1 VSLLSGN
8 QIVTFAT
15 PMQKLKVPRYIQWIF
30 LTGIIFLFL
39 MTVLRLMVTLFFPT
53 QGFSFSSLLP
63 SFVLGIRYDL
73 RIICIVSLIL
83 FLLGSLRFLHP
94 LNKKTGR
101 RVALLLWTV
110 FILVFIFFYLIDFTN
125 YAYLSQRM
133 NANLLN
139 YLEDAGISF
148 KMMWQ
153 SYPVIWMIIGILGGA
168 ALLIWIVKSTY
179 NHVLS
184 KPIVATNRSKI
195 GWGIAF
201 FLLLAIGIF
210 GRVGQY
216 PLRWSDAYG
225 LGNDYEANLALNP
238 FQSFF
243 SSLKFRHSSFDAKK
257 LKEGYGWMSQYLGVD
272 KPDSS
277 SFSFERSFAAKPIVN
292 APQNVVVVI
301 CESFSGYKSSMYGNP
316 LNTTPYFA
324 ELTKQGLFYD
334 RCFTP
339 HYGTARGVWATI
351 TGVPD
356 VSLTKTAS
364 RNPAAV
370 DQRTII
376 NDFKDKEKFYFLGG
390 STSWANIRGLLTNNI
405 HGLHLYEEGDFK
417 APKIDVWGISDKN
430 LFLEANEVLAK
441 QQKPFFA
448 VIQTAGNHRPY
459 TIPEEDLK
467 EFQKKDIP
475 QDSLV
480 KFGFAS
486 VEEYNAFRYTD
497 YTFKKFMETAAKEK
511 YYENTLFVFVGDHGI
526 RGDAGNMFPRS
537 WTEQGLTTVHVPLL
551 FYYPKSLQP
560 QRLNIPASQLDIM
573 PTIAAI
579 CGIPYTNTGIGV
591 DLTSA
596 NQPKYAFIMDPDV
609 RQIGVVDS
617 LYYYNYK
624 LNSGQESI
632 TYLNS
637 NQPVQADRNMLN
649 RYKTITNAFYESSR
663 YLLLNNKKKK

>member
-1 VSLLSGN
+1 MS
-8 QIVTFAT
+8 
-15 PMQKLKVPRYIQWIF
+15 
-30 LTGIIFLFL
+30 
-39 MTVLRLMVTLFFPT
+39 VLRLMITVFFPT
-53 QGFSFSSLLP
+53 QGFSFSQLIP
-63 SFVLGIRYDL
+63 TFILGMRYDL
-73 RIICIVSLIL
+73 RIISIVSLIL
-83 FLLGSLRFLHP
+83 FLIGSLGFLHP

-101 RVALLLWTV
+101 RVALTLWTV
-110 FILVFIFFYLIDFTN
+110 FILTFIFFYLIDFTN

-153 SYPVIWMIIGILGGA
+153 SYPVIWMIVGILGGS
-168 ALLIWIVKSTY
+168 ALLILIVKSTY

-184 KPIVATNRSKI
+184 KPTVATRRSKI
-195 GWGIAF
+195 WWGISF

-216 PLRWSDAYG
+216 PLRWSDAFG

-243 SSLKFRHSSFDAKK
+243 SSLQFRHSTYDAKK
-257 LKEGYGWMSQYLGVD
+257 LREVYGWMSEYLKVD
-272 KPDSS
+272 KPDGN
-277 SFSFERSFAAKPIVN
+277 SFSFERNFAAKPVSQ
-292 APQNVVVVI
+292 APQNVVIVI

-324 ELTKQGLFYD
+324 ELTKKGLFYEK
-334 RCFTP
+334 CFTP
-339 HYGTARGVWATI
+339 LYGTARGVWATV
-351 TGVPD
+351 TSVPD

-405 HGLHLYEEGDFK
+405 EGLHLYEEEDYK

-441 QQKPFFA
+441 QEKPFFA

-459 TIPEEDLK
+459 TIPEEDK
-467 EFQKKDIP
+467 NEFKKKNIS

-480 KFGFAS
+480 KYGFAS
-486 VEEYNAFRYTD
+486 ADEYNAFRYTD
-497 YTFKKFMETAAKEK
+497 FTFYKFMEAAAKEK
-511 YYENTLFVFVGDHGI
+511 YFENTLFVFVGDHGI

-551 FYYPKSLQP
+551 FYYPKALQP
-560 QRLNIPASQLDIM
+560 QRYNIPASQLDIM

-579 CGIPYTNTGIGV
+579 CGIPYSNTSLGV

-609 RQIGVVDS
+609 RQIGVIDS

-624 LNSGQESI
+624 LNSGKESI

-637 NQPVQADRNMLN
+637 NQPVVADRNMLN
-649 RYKTITNAFYESSR
+649 HYKTITSAFYESSR

>member
-1 VSLLSGN
+1 
-8 QIVTFAT
+8 
-15 PMQKLKVPRYIQWIF
+15 
-30 LTGIIFLFL
+30 
-39 MTVLRLMVTLFFPT
+39 MTVLRLMVTWFFPT
-53 QGFSFSSLLP
+53 QGFSFGHLLP

-73 RIICIVSLIL
+73 RIICIVSLVL
-83 FLLGSLRFLHP
+83 FLIGSIRFLHP
-94 LNKKTGR
+94 LNKKAGR
-101 RVALLLWTV
+101 RTALILWMI
-110 FILVFIFFYLIDFTN
+110 FILIFIFFYLIDFTN

-139 YLEDAGISF
+139 YLEDAGISL

-184 KPIVATNRSKI
+184 KPIVATKRSRI
-195 GWGIAF
+195 AWGIAF
-201 FLLLAIGIF
+201 FLLLALGIF

-243 SSLKFRHSSFDAKK
+243 SSLKFRHSSYDPKK
-257 LKEGYGWMSQYLGVD
+257 LKQGYGWISQYLQVD
-272 KPDSS
+272 QPDSNK
-277 SFSFERSFAAKPIVN
+277 FSFERTFTAKSHPN
-292 APQNVVVVI
+292 APQNIVVVI

-324 ELTKQGLFYD
+324 ELTKQGLFYE

-339 HYGTARGVWATI
+339 LYGTARGVWATI
-351 TGVPD
+351 TSVPD

-376 NDFKDKEKFYFLGG
+376 NDFKDKEKFYFIGG

-405 HGLHLYEEGDFK
+405 QGLHLYEEQDYK
-417 APKIDVWGISDKN
+417 APKIDVWGISDKH
-430 LFLEANEVLAK
+430 LFLEANDILAK

-467 EFQKKDIP
+467 EFQKKNIP
-475 QDSLV
+475 HDSLV

-497 YTFKKFMETAAKEK
+497 YTFRKFMEAAAKEK
-511 YYENTLFVFVGDHGI
+511 YFENTLFVFVGDHGI

-551 FYYPKSLQP
+551 FYYPKALQP

-573 PTIAAI
+573 PTIASIA
-579 CGIPYTNTGIGV
+579 GIPYTNTGIGM

-596 NQPKYAFIMDPDV
+596 TQPKYAFIMDPDV

-617 LYYYNYK
+617 MYYYNYK
-624 LNSGQESI
+624 LNSRQESI

-637 NQPVQADRNMLN
+637 NQPVQADKNMLN
-649 RYKTITNAFYESSR
+649 RYKNITNAFYESSR
-663 YLLLNNKKKK
+663 FLLLNNKKKK

>member
-1 VSLLSGN
+1 
-8 QIVTFAT
+8 
-15 PMQKLKVPRYIQWIF
+15 
-30 LTGIIFLFL
+30 
-39 MTVLRLMVTLFFPT
+39 MTVLRMSITWIFPSH
-53 QGFSFSSLLP
+53 GYSFSQLLP
-63 SFVLGIRYDL
+63 SFILGMRYDL
-73 RIICIVSLIL
+73 RIICIVALIL
-83 FLLGSLRFLHP
+83 FIFGSLGFLHP
-94 LNKKTGR
+94 LNKKAGR
-101 RVALLLWTV
+101 TVALSLWV
-110 FILVFIFFYLIDFTN
+110 IFIIVFIFFYLIDFTN

-153 SYPVIWMIIGILGGA
+153 SYPVIWMIVGILAGA

-179 NHVLS
+179 NYVLS
-184 KPIVATNRSKI
+184 KPIVAKKRARI
-195 GWGIAF
+195 WWGIAF
-201 FLLLAIGIF
+201 FLLLAVGIF

-216 PLRWSDAYG
+216 PLRWSDAYT
-225 LGNDYEANLALNP
+225 LRNDYAANLALNP

-243 SSLKFRHSSFDAKK
+243 SSLQFRHSSYDAKK
-257 LKEGYGWMSQYLGVD
+257 LKEGYGWISQYLGVD
-272 KPDSS
+272 KPDAN
-277 SFSFERSFAAKPIVN
+277 SFSFERSYAASNNSSP
-292 APQNVVVVI
+292 APKNVVLVI

-324 ELTKQGLFYD
+324 SLTQKGLFFE

-339 HYGTARGVWATI
+339 EYGTARGVWATI
-351 TGVPD
+351 TGIPD

-376 NDFKDKEKFYFLGG
+376 NDFKDREKFYFIGG

-405 HGLHLYEEGDFK
+405 EGLHLYEEQDYK

-430 LFLEANEVLAK
+430 LFLETNKILAQ

-448 VIQTAGNHRPY
+448 VIQTSDNHRPY
-459 TIPEEDLK
+459 TIPQEDQK
-467 EFQKKDIP
+467 EFQKKKVP
-475 QDSLV
+475 QDSLI
-480 KFGFAS
+480 KYGF
-486 VEEYNAFRYTD
+486 VTEDEYNAFRYTD
-497 YTFKKFMETAAKEK
+497 FTFQKFMEAAGKEK
-511 YYENTLFVFVGDHGI
+511 YFENTLFVFVGDHGI

-551 FYYPKSLQP
+551 FYYPKHLKGETSS
-560 QRLNIPASQLDIM
+560 IPASQLDIL
-573 PTIAAI
+573 PTIASL
-579 CGIPYTNTGIGV
+579 CGIAYTNTTLGQ
-591 DLTSA
+591 DLLS
-596 NQPKYAFIMDPDV
+596 PRKEKYAFIMDPDI
-609 RQIGVVDS
+609 RQIGVIDS

-624 LNSGQESI
+624 LNSGQQSI

-637 NQPVQADRNMLN
+637 NEPVQADNGMLS
-649 RYKTITNAFYESSR
+649 RYKAITNAFYESSR